1 MNDTRIRILRSALTS
16 QELRNT
22 LHEQTLP
29 KKHGAKHGA
38 RMATATQ
45 MLRSNR
51 DDAFLGKNSAKYSR
65 KRFFIANIIAVTD
78 SAEFLAGDTSP
89 LTKPG
94 NLVKFAGDAAAS
106 DLNGFYDGLKKSRYG
121 ANNGHLRDVT
131 PKGEY
136 KSVTASKAQQEING
150 YFAAA
155 SPKMAAHPAA
165 TAHAKRALDDHT
177 AASDVDGYFDSLNKG
192 KHGANNGHLKDTTS
206 HASAAA
212 KQASNK
218 KLSAQESRDQLNQYY
233 GTMHG
238 GLPKPSG
245 ATKTANKKLT
255 AQESREEINKYY
267 GGSKLAKAKV
277 SD

>member
-136 KSVTASKAQQEING
+136 KSVTASKAQQKCG
-150 YFAAA
+150 
-155 SPKMAAHPAA
+155 SAAH
-165 TAHAKRALDDHT
+165 R
-177 AASDVDGYFDSLNKG
+177 G
-192 KHGANNGHLKDTTS
+192 
-206 HASAAA
+206 SAARA
-212 KQASNK
+212 PIATPSCRGTRCASR
-218 KLSAQESRDQLNQYY
+218 LAQ
-233 GTMHG
+233 
-238 GLPKPSG
+238 G
-245 ATKTANKKLT
+245 AICRRLVA
-255 AQESREEINKYY
+255 
-267 GGSKLAKAKV
+267 
-277 SD
+277 